1 MEISYNNSEVF
12 SPLFLNIVRS
22 IYNRTNNPVA
32 EYIINN
38 GKSYFSDKYRYI
50 SLGLQDSDPSEFNT
64 TESEALIEKLSYT
77 PKEKSL
83 FLSDDKIFINRKYR
97 QFGDIGAILK
107 RLIEFDSF
115 LVKGEKVED
124 PAGREFVYDKNKDFY
139 YNEKNGEIIFFENDE
154 FISRKTF
161 ERRKTKFP
169 DSEYE
174 KLVNEL
180 KAEAHSKLEFEI
192 VTGSDISKFYLEK
205 NYSHKYGCGGNLFG
219 SCMRGEN
226 QQKQI
231 NFYDKNENFKM
242 LVIKDNKSIVAR
254 ALLSKT
260 NMGWYLDRRYAS
272 NDSLIQNM
280 VKYAREQHWHYKT
293 KNSFD
298 DVDQITC
305 FNFKTGKYETL
316 RPVPLFV
323 KTNIVEFGQ
332 KFPYMDTLDKLIR
345 GKDGK
350 FFVSNVYCGD
360 ISNIYAL
367 KSTSGNGDECTNSDN
382 RNKSNCF
389 LFNGFYVKNSITTY
403 KDFKGNDLP
412 DQMCSD
418 KKNPENNFNMYCEED
433 FIEFQE
439 KNKKD
444 K

>member
-32 EYIINN
+32 GYIINN
-38 GKSYFSDKYRYI
+38 GKSYFSDKYRYV
-50 SLGLQDSDPSEFNT
+50 SLGLQDADPSEFT
-64 TESEALIEKLSYT
+64 KEESEALIEKLSYT

-83 FLSDDKIFINRKYR
+83 FLSNDKIFINRKYR

-139 YNEKNGEIIFFENDE
+139 FNEKTSEIIFFENDD
-154 FISRKTF
+154 FVSRKAF

-180 KAEAHSKLEFEI
+180 KAEANSKLEFDI
-192 VTGSDISKFYLEK
+192 VSGEDISKFYLEK
-205 NYSHKYGCGGNLFG
+205 NYSSKYGVGGNLFG
-219 SCMRGEN
+219 SCMRGQN
-226 QQKQI
+226 QQRQI
-231 NFYDKNENFKM
+231 NFYDKNDNFKM
-242 LVIKDNKSIVAR
+242 LVIKDNKCIVAR
-254 ALLSKT
+254 AILTMT

-272 NDSLIQNM
+272 SDSLLQNM

-305 FNFKTGKYETL
+305 FNFKTGKYESL
-316 RPVPLFV
+316 SHVSLFSQV
-323 KTNIVEFGQ
+323 SRVEFGQ
-332 KFPYMDTLDKLIR
+332 KFPYMDTLDKLIKT
-345 GKDGK
+345 KDNK
-350 FFVSNVYCGD
+350 FFVSNMYWGD
-360 ISNIYAL
+360 ISNIYSL
-367 KSTSGNGDECTNSDN
+367 KSTSGNGDEQTSSDF
-382 RNKSNCF
+382 KSKANTIKI
-389 LFNGFYVKNSITTY
+389 NGYYIKSSTDVRE
-403 KDFKGNDLP
+403 DFKGNQVP
-412 DQMCSD
+412 VFMCSNNSD
-418 KKNPENNFNMYCEED
+418 SSKNFNMYCESD
-433 FIEFQE
+433 FLEFQE
-439 KNKKD
+439 LNKKD